1 MKTLDPEPLKRFIA
15 SLFARAGCGDEEAVV
30 IADHLVLSVCGLPV
44 VLREFPRYGIV

>member
-30 IADHLVLSVCGLPV
+30 IADHLVEANLAGHDSHGVI
-44 VLREFPRYGIV
+44 R